1 MDARRVY
8 ALVVK
13 ELKRTTREPANLF
26 MVIVFP
32 LLLTIAFGASFGAI
46 GGGDSKYSV
55 AVVNQDAGQS
65 GSVLVSTLAHINV
78 LLIQNHTDL
87 STAQTDLKQGKLKAV
102 LIIPANF
109 TDSIQSYKQ
118 SPSVPSKWHNTTLG
132 LSIDEGSMI
141 ASAAI
146 PPIIQQAL
154 SAVTQVLNKV
164 DTPITIG
171 SPTLVVA
178 QRISQFAY
186 MAPGLFGYA
195 AVFLI
200 MLVAQALTTEREQGI
215 LRRIS
220 VTPTTVGDIFAGH
233 IVANLILGAI
243 QVAMIFAA
251 SYTMGFRPLGG
262 IAGMTIAFAAVLA
275 LTVTSVGLGLI
286 TAAFARNSG
295 AATGIS
301 FVFILP
307 LMFLGTFVPA
317 PEYISRLVPTWYVTD
332 ALTSIFIRGAPV
344 TSPTIISDLLTVV
357 GVSTIIILVGVL
369 AFRRFGKN

>member
-1 MDARRVY
+1 MNARRVS
-8 ALVVK
+8 ALVIK
-13 ELKRTTREPANLF
+13 ELKRTIREPANLF

-46 GGGDSKYSV
+46 GGAETRYSV
-55 AVVNQDAGQS
+55 AVINQDTGAMGAAFT
-65 GSVLVSTLAHINV
+65 GALAHIEV
-78 LLIQNHTDL
+78 LSIQNYTDPA
-87 STAQTDLKQGKLKAV
+87 TAQSDLQQGRLKAV
-102 LIIPANF
+102 LTIPADF
-109 TDSIQSYKQ
+109 TDSLQSYTQ
-118 SPSVPSKWHNTTLG
+118 SPATPSKWHNTTLS
-132 LSIDEGSMI
+132 LSIDEGSMV

-146 PPIIQQAL
+146 PPIIQQVI
-154 SAVTQVLNKV
+154 SAVTQPINKV
-164 DTPITIG
+164 GTPITIG
-171 SPTLVVA
+171 APTLVEA
-178 QRISQFAY
+178 QAISQFAY
-186 MAPGLFGYA
+186 MVPGLFSYA

-200 MLVAQALTTEREQGI
+200 MMVAQALTTEREQGI

-233 IVANLILGAI
+233 IVSNLILGAA
-243 QVAMIFAA
+243 QVTLVFAA
-251 SYTMGFRPLGG
+251 SYLMGFRPLGG
-262 IAGMTIAFAAVLA
+262 ATGVAIAFAAVLT

-332 ALTSIFIRGAPV
+332 TLTSIFLRGAPI
-344 TSPTIISDLLTVV
+344 TSATIINDLLTVA
-357 GVSTIIILVGVL
+357 GASTLIIIVGIL
-369 AFRRFGKN
+369 AFRRFGRD

>member
-1 MDARRVY
+1 MKAGRVF

-13 ELKRTTREPANLF
+13 ELKRTIREPANLF

-32 LLLTIAFGASFGAI
+32 LLLTIAFGASFGAL
-46 GGGDSKYSV
+46 GGAETRYAV
-55 AVVNQDAGQS
+55 AVVNHDAGTMGFVFS
-65 GSVLVSTLAHINV
+65 GVLANIKVLSV
-78 LLIQNHTDL
+78 QNYTDPAA
-87 STAQTDLKQGKLKAV
+87 AQQDLQQGRLKAV
-102 LIIPANF
+102 LTIPADF
-109 TDSIQSYKQ
+109 TDSVHSFAQNPDT
-118 SPSVPSKWHNTTLG
+118 PSSWHNTTLS
-132 LSIDEGSMI
+132 LSIDEGSMV

-146 PPIIQQAL
+146 PPIIQQAITGITL
-154 SAVTQVLNKV
+154 VEKTG
-164 DTPITIG
+164 TPIKIG
-171 SPTLVVA
+171 APTLVEA

-186 MAPGLFGYA
+186 MVPGLFSYA

-200 MLVAQALTTEREQGI
+200 MMVAQALTMEREQGI

-233 IVANLILGAI
+233 IVSNLILGAV
-243 QVAMIFAA
+243 QVALVFAA
-251 SYTMGFRPLGG
+251 SYIMGFRPLGG
-262 IAGMTIAFAAVLA
+262 IAGIAIAFAAVLM

-332 ALTSIFIRGAPV
+332 ALTSIFLRNAPI
-344 TSPTIISDLLTVV
+344 TSPTIINDLVILAAAS
-357 GVSTIIILVGVL
+357 GVIIIAGVV
-369 AFRRFGKN
+369 AFRRFGKD

>member
-1 MDARRVY
+1 MNARRVS
-8 ALVVK
+8 ALMVK
-13 ELKRTTREPANLF
+13 ELKRTIREPANLF

-46 GGGDSKYSV
+46 GGGETKYSV
-55 AVVNQDAGQS
+55 AVVNQDAGPA
-65 GSVLVSTLAHINV
+65 GAAFTSVLTHIEV
-78 LLIQNHTDL
+78 LSIQNYTDPAA
-87 STAQTDLKQGKLKAV
+87 AQSDLKQGRLKAV
-102 LIIPANF
+102 LTIPTDF
-109 TDSIQSYKQ
+109 TDSIQSYTQ
-118 SPSVPSKWHNTTLG
+118 SPALPSKWHNTTLG
-132 LSIDEGSMI
+132 LSIDEGSMV

-146 PPIIQQAL
+146 PSIIQQSL
-154 SAVTQVLNKV
+154 TTVTQVTNKV

-171 SPTLVVA
+171 APTLVEA
-178 QRISQFAY
+178 QRISQFSY

-233 IVANLILGAI
+233 IVANIILGAV
-243 QVAMIFAA
+243 QVALVFAA
-251 SYTMGFRPLGG
+251 SYMMGFRPLGG
-262 IAGMTIAFAAVLA
+262 VAGVAIAFAAVLA

-317 PEYISRLVPTWYVTD
+317 PEYISRFVPTWYVTD
-332 ALTSIFIRGAPV
+332 ALTSIFLRGAPV
-344 TSPTIISDLLTVV
+344 TSPTIINDLLTVT
-357 GVSTIIILVGVL
+357 GASTAIIIVGVL
-369 AFRRFGKN
+369 TFRRFGKN